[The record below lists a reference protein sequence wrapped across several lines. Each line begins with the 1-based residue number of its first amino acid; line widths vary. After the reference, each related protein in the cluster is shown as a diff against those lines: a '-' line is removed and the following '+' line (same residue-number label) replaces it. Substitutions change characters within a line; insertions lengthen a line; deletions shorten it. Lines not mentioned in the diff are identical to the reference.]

1 MCEDLWNEEK
11 EVISL
16 EERDKNVGMEVQ
28 ITMLKDA
35 QRSPTRKEDI

>member
-16 EERDKNVGMEVQ
+16 EERGKNVGMEVQ
-28 ITMLKDA
+28 IIMLKDV

>member
-28 ITMLKDA
+28 ITMLKDV
-35 QRSPTRKEDI
+35 QRSPTRKEGI